1 MKISSK
7 GRYAVRIMTEIA
19 RNTDKCVSVS
29 DIASSQ
35 NLSIKYTEQIINKL
49 VKNKLLESFRGSLG
63 GYKLCKPA
71 QEYTI
76 YQILKT
82 TNDVPDLAPC
92 MQKSCP
98 RRSSCDTVGCW
109 ETLNSL
115 IFDYLNHI
123 TLQDI
128 LDKNYKN

>member
-19 RNTDKCVSVS
+19 KNTDKCVSVS

-71 QEYTI
+71 QDHTSGK
-76 YQILKT
+76 KT
-82 TNDVPDLAPC
+82 
-92 MQKSCP
+92 
-98 RRSSCDTVGCW
+98 
-109 ETLNSL
+109 
-115 IFDYLNHI
+115 
-123 TLQDI
+123 
-128 LDKNYKN
+128 

>member
-19 RNTDKCVSVS
+19 KNTDKCVSVS

-71 QEYTI
+71 QDYTSGKK
-76 YQILKT
+76 LKISLSKLLT
-82 TNDVPDLAPC
+82 T
-92 MQKSCP
+92 K
-98 RRSSCDTVGCW
+98 
-109 ETLNSL
+109 
-115 IFDYLNHI
+115 
-123 TLQDI
+123 
-128 LDKNYKN
+128 